1 MRWRLRTVVAQQA
14 SWTENVPPRPKCKA
28 VAQLKVF
35 ADGTLQDL
43 PVISDVSVT
52 CLSSSDVPQSGLTPL
67 HLAAQ
72 EDKVNVAEVLV
83 NHGATID
90 PETKVTLRQHPSR
103 LPRRAAGSLR
113 LHLS

>member
-1 MRWRLRTVVAQQA
+1 MSLG
-14 SWTENVPPRPKCKA
+14 
-28 VAQLKVF
+28 L
-35 ADGTLQDL
+35 
-43 PVISDVSVT
+43 SV
-52 CLSSSDVPQSGLTPL
+52 CLSVCLPVPQSGLTPL

-90 PETKVTLRQHPSR
+90 PETKVILQQPR

-113 LHLS
+113 SHPSLTAPI